1 MALPS
6 GFGIKAFGDDG
17 FLRLH
22 SDYSS
27 IVYEGEAT
35 KVTNEGVY
43 VTYNGDH
50 SIAISD
56 EVAVSNYGLGKFIQ
70 YEYTTNGSSIIPF
83 YKPSSSGQRIVIA
96 DMSRVLNT
104 NDPANNGTYKWV
116 INVYY
121 ADSSPPNIYIF
132 CPAADLTNTEM
143 FADNDYGLFAYNDE
157 SKVVYSSSR
166 KTLKIDDIVGITYS
180 SLIKNDSKGNCS
192 SAGCHVNFL
201 PTETTTI
208 QGTVT
213 HTTDTIYHCI
223 TSAYGG
229 LAYKNE
235 ATGDQCC
242 KRWLGACVKRKGW
255 SSYYGSWSSF
265 RACISVEHGTNTY
278 TVGWLGDVGGAY
290 YQLLYGKCGWAIS
303 GLAGIIIGGVV
314 GIFTGGLGLAAL
326 GAGVIGG
333 LAAVALSEEISAP
346 SFPVYNQDEVADTTN
361 PNFLLSTKL
370 SYYQ

>member
-1 MALPS
+1 MAIPS

-27 IVYEGEAT
+27 LVYEGEAT
-35 KVTNEGVY
+35 KVTTEGTY
-43 VTYNGDH
+43 VTYEGDH

-56 EVAVSNYGLGKFIQ
+56 AVAVSNYSLGKFIQ
-70 YEYTTNGSSIIPF
+70 YTYTTNGSSIIPF

-104 NDPANNGTYKWV
+104 NNPSANGKYKWV

-121 ADSSPPNIYIF
+121 ADSLPPKIYIF
-132 CPAADLTNTEM
+132 CPASDLTNQEM
-143 FADNDYGLFAYNDE
+143 LDGSDYGLVAYNDE
-157 SKVVYSSSR
+157 SKVVYSTNR

-180 SLIKNDSKGNCS
+180 PFIKDNSKGSCS
-192 SAGCHVNFL
+192 AAGCHVNFT
-201 PTETTTI
+201 PNQNTTI
-208 QGTVT
+208 QGNVT

-229 LAYKNE
+229 LAYSNE

-242 KRWLGACVKRKGW
+242 ERWLGVCVKRKGW

-265 RACISVEHGTNTY
+265 RACISVDQGTKNY
-278 TVGWLGDVGGAY
+278 TVGWLGDVGGATTKNY
-290 YQLLYGKCGWAIS
+290 MVN
-303 GLAGIIIGGVV
+303 VV
-314 GIFTGGLGLAAL
+314 GL
-326 GAGVIGG
+326 
-333 LAAVALSEEISAP
+333 
-346 SFPVYNQDEVADTTN
+346 
-361 PNFLLSTKL
+361 FLV
-370 SYYQ
+370 